1 MKVPLVSIIMPAY
14 NAEKYIEESIQSVVN
29 QTCKNWELIIV
40 DDGST
45 DHTSINIKKH
55 TELDERIFYYYQ
67 KNSKQGRARNYGIS
81 KAKGKYIAFLDADDI
96 WFANKLDHQ
105 LDSIQEEKVELV
117 FSDAIVFNNLN
128 EIDFSKTLKSYKG
141 FCSPE
146 NGIDLF
152 LEKNQIPIL
161 TVLITKNA
169 LEKVN
174 FFTEKLEIQN
184 LEDYHLW
191 LKLLFSGVSFFG
203 ADTALA
209 GYREHEASVSI
220 KDIHTGE
227 KKLIYLLKDLR
238 KLFPAQRERITKIIR
253 AKTNQQIKNN
263 LFYFV
268 KNALS
273 KAKKTKKL
281 LGAKNSK

>member
-1 MKVPLVSIIMPAY
+1 MMASLISVIMPAY
-14 NAEKYIEESIQSVVN
+14 NAERYIEESIQSVID
-29 QTCKNWELIIV
+29 QTYKNWELIVV

-45 DHTSINIKKH
+45 DRTNTIVKEQSK
-55 TELDERIFYYYQ
+55 LDHRIFYYHQ
-67 KNSKQGRARNYGIS
+67 QNGKQGRARNYGIS
-81 KAKGKYIAFLDADDI
+81 KAKGEYIAFLDADDI
-96 WFANKLDHQ
+96 WFYHKLEQQ
-105 LDSIQEEKVELV
+105 LLSIQKENVELV
-117 FSDAIVFNNLN
+117 FSDAVVFNHSN
-128 EIDFSKTLKSYKG
+128 EIDLTKTLKSLKG

-161 TVLITKNA
+161 TVLIRKSA

-191 LKLLFSGVSFFG
+191 LKLLLSGFSFFG
-203 ADTALA
+203 ADAILA

-220 KDIHTGE
+220 KDIKTGE
-227 KKLIYLLKDLR
+227 KRLIYLLKDLR
-238 KLFPAQRERITKIIR
+238 KLYPAQRERISKAIS

-263 LFYFV
+263 LFFFV
-268 KNALS
+268 RSTLS
-273 KAKKTKKL
+273 KAKKTIKL
-281 LGAKNSK
+281 LGTKNSK

>member
-1 MKVPLVSIIMPAY
+1 MKVPSVSVIMPAY
-14 NAEKYIEESIQSVVN
+14 NAEKYLEESIQSVIN
-29 QTCKNWELIIV
+29 QTFKNWELIVI

-45 DHTSINIKKH
+45 DRTSAIVKEQAK
-55 TELDERIFYYYQ
+55 LDHRISYYHQ
-67 KNSKQGRARNYGIS
+67 QNGKQGRARNYGIS
-81 KAKGKYIAFLDADDI
+81 KSKGKYIAFLDADDV
-96 WFANKLDHQ
+96 WFSDKLDQQ
-105 LDSIQEEKVELV
+105 LLSIQKESVELI
-117 FSDAIVFNNLN
+117 FSDAIVFNNSN
-128 EIDFSKTLKSYKG
+128 EIDFSRTLKSYKG

-191 LKLLFSGVSFFG
+191 LKLLFSGISFFG
-203 ADTALA
+203 ADAALA

-220 KDIHTGE
+220 KDINTGE
-227 KKLIYLLKDLR
+227 KRLIHLLKDLR
-238 KLFPAQRERITKIIR
+238 KLFPAQRERISKVIR

-263 LFYFV
+263 LFFFV
-268 KNALS
+268 SNTLS
-273 KAKKTKKL
+273 KAKKTTKL
-281 LGAKNSK
+281 LGEKKQ